1 MIKFFDSLTNV
12 IAQIG
17 LGGDKAAHSRY
28 SGECLTEAELID
40 AYRFAWL
47 PARIVD
53 VPADQATRNWRKWTG
68 DPATVDRIEEIERR
82 INLQQAVNECL
93 KDARL
98 FGHAAILIRTNSN
111 TMHAPLR
118 DNERIVGLDIVEM
131 PTNNT
136 GILSR
141 FRSATQSQN
150 VIRINNQ
157 NVHPSRLCPMRGRYI
172 PRMNGGDSVLNP
184 VYRACLN
191 ADGVTANIAALVF
204 EAKVDVFKIPNLM
217 EIVGTQEGESQLMRR
232 LSVAN
237 HGKSVTNSLLMD
249 AEESY
254 EQKHVNFG
262 GLNDVQLT
270 ALQIAA
276 GASGIPATKLLGTSV
291 GGLNAK
297 GDSEIRDFYDEV
309 ASEQTNKIGPAIR
322 AIDRLILNEAQAADD
337 VDYEWCSLWA
347 QSETEKA
354 ENIQKLAGAIKTIAD
369 TVVFDDSEVRNAAA
383 QVLGEYMPALEGESY
398 FSMLGIEDD

>member
-17 LGGDKAAHSRY
+17 FGGDKAAHSRY
-28 SGECLTEAELID
+28 SGECLTETELID

-150 VIRINNQ
+150 IIRINNQ
-157 NVHPSRLCPMRGRYI
+157 SVHTSRLCPMRGRYI

-237 HGKSVTNSLLMD
+237 QRKSGTNSLLID

-309 ASEQTNKIGPAIR
+309 ASEQANKIGPAIR
-322 AIDRLILNEAQAADD
+322 AIDRLMLNEAQAADD
-337 VDYEWCSLWA
+337 VDYEWGSLWS

-354 ENIQKLAGAIKTIAD
+354 DNVQKLAVAIKTITDKA
-369 TVVFDDSEVRNAAA
+369 VFGDDEVRDAAA

-398 FSMLGIEDD
+398 YDIIGSEDD

>member
-1 MIKFFDSLTNV
+1 
-12 IAQIG
+12 
-17 LGGDKAAHSRY
+17 
-28 SGECLTEAELID
+28 
-40 AYRFAWL
+40 
-47 PARIVD
+47 
-53 VPADQATRNWRKWTG
+53 
-68 DPATVDRIEEIERR
+68 
-82 INLQQAVNECL
+82 
-93 KDARL
+93 
-98 FGHAAILIRTNSN
+98 
-111 TMHAPLR
+111 MHAPLR

-150 VIRINNQ
+150 TIRINNQ
-157 NVHPSRLCPMRGRYI
+157 NVHTSRLCPMRGRYI
-172 PRMNGGDSVLNP
+172 PRMSGGDSVLNP

-204 EAKVDVFKIPNLM
+204 EAKVDVFRIPNLM

-322 AIDRLILNEAQAADD
+322 AIDRLMLNEAQAADD
-337 VDYEWCSLWA
+337 VDYEWCSLW
-347 QSETEKA
+347 QETETEKA
-354 ENIQKLAGAIKTIAD
+354 NNISALSTSIKTLSD
-369 TVVFDDSEVRNAAA
+369 TMIFSDDELRSAAA
-383 QVLGEYMPALEGESY
+383 QALGDYLPALEGESY
-398 FSMLGIEDD
+398 FSMVENEDD

>member
-17 LGGDKAAHSRY
+17 FGGDKAAHSRY
-28 SGECLTEAELID
+28 SGECLTETELID

-98 FGHAAILIRTNSN
+98 FGHAAILIRTNST

-118 DNERIVGLDIVEM
+118 DNERIVGLDVVEM

-136 GILSR
+136 GALSR
-141 FRSATQSQN
+141 FRSTTQSQN
-150 VIRINNQ
+150 TIRINNQ
-157 NVHPSRLCPMRGRYI
+157 DVHTSRLCPMRGRYI
-172 PRMNGGDSVLNP
+172 PRMSGGDSVLNP

-309 ASEQTNKIGPAIR
+309 ASEQANKIGPAIR
-322 AIDRLILNEAQAADD
+322 AADRLILNEAQAADD
-337 VDYEWCSLWA
+337 VDYKWRSLWS

-354 ENIQKLAGAIKTIAD
+354 DNVQKLAAAIKTVAD
-369 TVVFDDSEVRNAAA
+369 TAVFGDDEVRDAAA

-398 FSMLGIEDD
+398 FSMVGNEDD

>member
-68 DPATVDRIEEIERR
+68 DPTTVDRIEEIERR

-150 VIRINNQ
+150 IIRINNQ
-157 NVHPSRLCPMRGRYI
+157 NVHTSRLCPMRGRYI

-262 GLNDVQLT
+262 GLNDVLLT

-309 ASEQTNKIGPAIR
+309 ASEQANKIGPAIR
-322 AIDRLILNEAQAADD
+322 AIDRLMLNEAQAADD
-337 VDYEWCSLWA
+337 VDYEWGSLWS

-354 ENIQKLAGAIKTIAD
+354 DNVQKLAVAIKTIAD
-369 TVVFDDSEVRNAAA
+369 TAVFGDDEVRDAAA

-398 FSMLGIEDD
+398 YDIIGSEDD